1 MKRRNPAL
9 KSFCSERIEIVPGDV
24 GSFRADGHDRLI
36 SPLNAIAFAS
46 IALAVLVSS
55 SFSRRGQTGRLL
67 AAIGVMVLCQASG
80 IAMKN
85 LAAKNPALV
94 PLMYMNVLLPIAV
107 GLYWT
112 FRGPVV
118 KARRAQA
125 QEAEA

>member
-1 MKRRNPAL
+1 MGIRCRRGNLGPD
-9 KSFCSERIEIVPGDV
+9 F
-24 GSFRADGHDRLI
+24 HDRLI

-67 AAIGVMVLCQASG
+67 IAIGVMVLCQATG
-80 IAMKN
+80 IAIKN
-85 LAAKNPALV
+85 LAAKNLALV
-94 PLMYMNVLLPIAV
+94 PLMYLNAFIPIAL

-112 FRGPVV
+112 FRGPVI
-118 KARRAQA
+118 KARRVTG